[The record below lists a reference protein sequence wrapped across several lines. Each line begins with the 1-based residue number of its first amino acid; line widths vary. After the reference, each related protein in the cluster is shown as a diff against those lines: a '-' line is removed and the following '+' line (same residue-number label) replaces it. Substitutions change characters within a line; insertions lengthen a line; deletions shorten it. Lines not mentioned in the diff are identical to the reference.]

1 MSTEIPDEFETGDA
15 VLVLVGPY
23 DGQVG
28 TVLRATDDEDHY
40 LVALEDGKEAILS
53 GRDLSLRH

>member
-1 MSTEIPDEFETGDA
+1 MSMEIPDEFETGDA
-15 VLVLVGPY
+15 VLVLVEPY

-40 LVALEDGKEAILS
+40 LIALEDGKEAILS
-53 GRDLSLRH
+53 GRNLSLRH